1 MKKIIAAFLSCAMI
15 AGSALGLAA
24 CGGNDGPK
32 ETETERTITVWLHK
46 SKTEDEGKTYGNL
59 MKKFNESNV
68 VVDGKQVIMDITYL
82 SDASTLQT
90 RLVTAKM
97 NHELPDIIAVDAP
110 GIATY
115 ANNGIL
121 IPMEDYIDEEAKAD
135 YVENVIS
142 QSTYNGHLY
151 ALSGMDAPAGLFYNK
166 TLLDSV
172 GLTAGTI
179 ENPWSWK
186 DLENAMTKLKKAN
199 KTYSIQLNRNFGGDS
214 GAMYLYSSLVY
225 SAGGDFVGADGK
237 VTGHLNSDAA
247 AAGLNAWASL
257 YSQNSTTNQWI
268 YTGGSTNAFPAGDCA
283 FEIHGSWLIKT
294 IENYSSGMKDE
305 WGIMPVPVYEAEDG
319 TKGEVCTPCGSWGFG
334 ISADC
339 SESFKKS
346 AAAVI
351 EYLTGPEA
359 SLKFYNDIN
368 TFPTSK
374 TVLRG
379 EAFQTGQVK
388 ALSDL
393 LVNTA
398 KARPVLTNFATL
410 QVQYKNVME
419 YIEQNAG
426 KSSFNLKNR
435 LNEACNTI
443 DNT

>member
-1 MKKIIAAFLSCAMI
+1 MKKLIAALLSCTMI
-15 AGSALGLAA
+15 AGSAFGLAA
-24 CGGNDGPK
+24 CGGGDGPK
-32 ETETERTITVWLHK
+32 ETETERTVPVWLHK

-59 MKKFNESNV
+59 MKKFNESNI

-82 SDASTLQT
+82 SDSSTLQT

-115 ANNGIL
+115 ANNDIL
-121 IPMEDYIDEEAKAD
+121 IPMEDYVDEEAKAD
-135 YVENVIS
+135 YVESVIT

-186 DLENAMTKLKKAN
+186 DLENAMLKLKQAK

-214 GAMYLYSSLVY
+214 GAMYLYSNLVY
-225 SAGGDFVGADGK
+225 SAGGDFVGSDGK
-237 VTGHLNSDAA
+237 VSGHLNSDAA
-247 AAGLNAWASL
+247 ANGLNAWASL
-257 YSQNSTTNQWI
+257 YSKNSTNKWI

-283 FEIHGSWLIKT
+283 FEIHGSWLMKT
-294 IENYSSGMKDE
+294 IENYSAGMKDE
-305 WGIMPVPVYEAEDG
+305 WGIMPVPVYEAADG

-339 SESFKKS
+339 SDSFKKS
-346 AAAVI
+346 AATVI
-351 EYLTGPEA
+351 QYLTGPEA
-359 SLKFYNDIN
+359 SLRFYNDIN

-374 TVLRG
+374 TVLQG
-379 EAFQTGQVK
+379 EVFQSGQVK

-393 LVNTA
+393 LVQTA

-410 QVQYKNVME
+410 QVQYKSVME
-419 YIEQNAG
+419 YIEQDAG
-426 KSSFNLKNR
+426 KNSFDLKTR
-435 LNEACNTI
+435 LNQACNSI